1 MKNINNL
8 KTLTKMI
15 LAFGLVIA
23 ISFAVNALSWSSL
36 SFQQKSNGWTVHTYE
51 VLDQIDTIV
60 AAMVDRETGLRGY
73 LLSGNENF
81 LEPYKSG
88 TENYRAAFD
97 KVVAL
102 TSDNAAQQKRFA
114 ELDALVTEWTGQVA
128 EKEIALMKSAAT
140 MEQARGMEIAGAGKQ
155 WMDAIRAKA
164 TEISGEESS
173 LLTIRA
179 EAAEAAASSARL
191 TILLGGLAM
200 ALVIAGVLFLLQKS
214 LISPLVRMAGSM
226 RTLATGDTSIEVPGV
241 GRKDEVGEMAAS
253 VEVFRQNAIANRKL
267 EEEAEVNR
275 GEIESTRQTNEQ
287 RMRDEAEKLRFATES
302 LGDGL
307 QRLANGDISFQLTE
321 EFAADYEPLR
331 QNFNASLQ
339 QLATTIG
346 AVLQSVAAMDDGT
359 REIADGAND
368 LSKRTEQQA
377 AALEETAAALD
388 EITVNVRNSTERTE
402 EARNVAVRAN
412 TDAAR
417 SAEIVAQAVEA
428 MQRIEQSSHQVSN
441 IIGVIDEIAFQTN
454 LLALNAGVEAARAGE
469 AGKGF
474 AVVAQEVRELA
485 QRSAEAA
492 KEIKTLISASSTQ
505 VTSGVE
511 LVGETG
517 DALKAIGDYVV
528 QINDLMDAI
537 AGSAREQ
544 TTGLAEVNTAV
555 NQMDQTTQQNAA
567 MVEQSTAAAATLAGE
582 SSRLREL
589 VSQFRLAGGAASVS
603 AQRSSAASSRPA
615 ASQPAARR
623 SAPAVH
629 GNTALKEEWSEF

>member
-1 MKNINNL
+1 MKKINNL

-164 TEISGEESS
+164 AEISGEEAS
-173 LLTIRA
+173 LLTIRG

-275 GEIESTRQTNEQ
+275 GEIESTRQTNER

-582 SSRLREL
+582 SGRLREL